1 MAIIYDTNKKILSQN
16 TLQHIKLDA
25 MREILP
31 KEMVI
36 IDPESEY
43 ENLAKQ
49 LGGEMIRLE
58 KVTPSHINPLDSE
71 VKNIKKYI
79 CKEDFIIN
87 DVFVGHKGD
96 VLKVTD
102 ATPNENETTE
112 DVAGYC
118 DILNITT
125 NEQFEATWMDIDETI
140 LVTSVFDAL
149 DEFST
154 IRT

>member
-1 MAIIYDTNKKILSQN
+1 M
-16 TLQHIKLDA
+16 
-25 MREILP
+25 
-31 KEMVI
+31 
-36 IDPESEY
+36 
-43 ENLAKQ
+43 
-49 LGGEMIRLE
+49 
-58 KVTPSHINPLDSE
+58 
-71 VKNIKKYI
+71 KKYI

-102 ATPNENETTE
+102 VTPNENETTE